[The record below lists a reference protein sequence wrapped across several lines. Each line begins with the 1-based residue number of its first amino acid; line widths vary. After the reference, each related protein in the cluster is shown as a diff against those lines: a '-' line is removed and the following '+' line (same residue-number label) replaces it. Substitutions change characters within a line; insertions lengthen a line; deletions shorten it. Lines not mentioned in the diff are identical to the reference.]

1 MENDLLSNL
10 WANIKADLLTFF
22 QDYLPKIILAV
33 LIMVAASF
41 LANYAVSLV
50 EKALKRSK
58 ADKSV
63 TVLLK
68 NLTRWAVLGTGFF
81 VSLSLFVN
89 ISSLMTT
96 LGLATFAITFA
107 FQDVLKNLV
116 SGIIILIQH
125 PFNVGESVNISGF
138 EGNVVSIA
146 TRMTEMECFDG
157 RFVAIPNG
165 NAISQPIINY
175 SRSSKR
181 RADIPLHLTY
191 GADIRTLRETI
202 ITAVKNVPGYVAE
215 PAPFV
220 TLESAD
226 ELSLGMTVYFWA
238 DVNILGSMM
247 LVKDQGLESITGAL
261 VEKGIAMPVPLRS
274 VVVNN

>member
-1 MENDLLSNL
+1 MVIDLFSSL
-10 WANIKADLLTFF
+10 WEEFKADLLTFF
-22 QDYLPKIILAV
+22 QEYLPKIILAV

-41 LANYAVSLV
+41 LAKYAESLV
-50 EKALKRSK
+50 VKALQRSK

-63 TVLLK
+63 TILLK
-68 NLTRWAVLGTGFF
+68 NLTRWVVLGIGIF

-116 SGIIILIQH
+116 SGIIILVQH
-125 PFNVGESVNISGF
+125 PFNVGEAVNIAGF
-138 EGNVVSIA
+138 EGTVVSIA

-157 RFVAIPNG
+157 RSVAIPNG

-175 SRSSKR
+175 TRSSKR

-191 GADIRTLRETI
+191 GANIRTVRETI
-202 ITAVKNVPGYVAE
+202 VAAVKNVPGYVAE
-215 PAPFV
+215 PVPFM

-238 DVNILGSMM
+238 DVNVLGSMM
-247 LVKDQGLESITGAL
+247 LVKDQGLEAITGAL

-274 VVVNN
+274 VVEKS

>member
-1 MENDLLSNL
+1 MVIDLLSSMWENF
-10 WANIKADLLTFF
+10 KADLVTFF
-22 QDYLPKIILAV
+22 QDYLPKIIVAV
-33 LIMVAASF
+33 LIMIAASF
-41 LANYAVSLV
+41 LAKYAESLV
-50 EKALKRSK
+50 VKALQKSK

-63 TVLLK
+63 TILLK
-68 NLTRWAVLGTGFF
+68 NLTRWTVLGVGIFI
-81 VSLSLFVN
+81 SLSLFVN

-125 PFNVGESVNISGF
+125 PFNVGEAVNIAGF
-138 EGNVVSIA
+138 EGTVISIA

-157 RFVAIPNG
+157 RSVAIPNG

-175 SRSSKR
+175 TRSQKR

-191 GADIRTLRETI
+191 GADIRTVRETI
-202 ITAVKNVPGYVAE
+202 VAAVKNVPGYVAE
-215 PAPFV
+215 PAPFM

-238 DVNILGSMM
+238 DVNVLGSMM
-247 LVKDQGLESITGAL
+247 LVKDQGLEAITGAL
-261 VEKGIAMPVPLRS
+261 VEKGIAMPVPVQSIVIKR
-274 VVVNN
+274 

>member
-1 MENDLLSNL
+1 MMIDLLSSV
-10 WANIKADLLTFF
+10 WEEFKADLVTFF
-22 QDYLPKIILAV
+22 QDYLPKIIVAV
-33 LIMVAASF
+33 LIMIAASF
-41 LANYAVSLV
+41 LAKYAESLV
-50 EKALKRSK
+50 VKALQKSK

-63 TVLLK
+63 TILLK
-68 NLTRWAVLGTGFF
+68 NLTRWTVLGVGIFI
-81 VSLSLFVN
+81 SLSLFVN

-125 PFNVGESVNISGF
+125 PFNVGEAVNIAGF
-138 EGNVVSIA
+138 EGTVISIA

-157 RFVAIPNG
+157 RAVAIPNG

-175 SRSSKR
+175 TRSQKR

-191 GADIRTLRETI
+191 GADIRTVRETI
-202 ITAVKNVPGYVAE
+202 VAAVKNVPGYVAE
-215 PAPFV
+215 PAPFM

-238 DVNILGSMM
+238 DVNVLGSMM
-247 LVKDQGLESITGAL
+247 LVKDQGLEAITGAL
-261 VEKGIAMPVPLRS
+261 VEKGIAMPVPVQSIVMKR
-274 VVVNN
+274 

>member
-1 MENDLLSNL
+1 MWENF
-10 WANIKADLLTFF
+10 KADLVTFF
-22 QDYLPKIILAV
+22 QDYLPKIIVAV
-33 LIMVAASF
+33 LIMIAASF
-41 LANYAVSLV
+41 LAKYAESLV
-50 EKALKRSK
+50 VKALQKSK

-63 TVLLK
+63 TILLK
-68 NLTRWAVLGTGFF
+68 NLTRWTVLGVGIFI
-81 VSLSLFVN
+81 SLSLFVN

-125 PFNVGESVNISGF
+125 PFNVGEAVNIAGF
-138 EGNVVSIA
+138 EGTVISIA

-157 RFVAIPNG
+157 RSVAIPNG

-175 SRSSKR
+175 TRSQKR

-191 GADIRTLRETI
+191 GADIRTVRETI
-202 ITAVKNVPGYVAE
+202 VAAVKNVPGYVAE
-215 PAPFV
+215 PAPFM

-247 LVKDQGLESITGAL
+247 LVKDQGLEAITGAL
-261 VEKGIAMPVPLRS
+261 VEKGIAMPVPVQSIVIKR
-274 VVVNN
+274 